1 LIRFLIIYLSSTL
14 LLFALSSW
22 IFYTSSLQNII
33 SNQQNRLKIESKHL
47 LSKLRVLHQSNAPI
61 LYYPNSSEYKSAIY
75 DKNKNYIFGTL
86 NAPLQENLADGYI
99 THIEK
104 VEPYYLGAAY
114 LMLRS
119 KVDYSPIIELKKR
132 VLLFM
137 LLALVVF
144 GVLGYFLGRLFIKPM
159 RDSIER
165 LNSFIQDTTHELN
178 TPISTILTNIE
189 LIETFDTN
197 YQNKDEL
204 KRITIASKTLSRI
217 YDDLSYLSLNH
228 NYHRDIQRIDIS
240 ALLFQRVEY
249 VQAMANLKN
258 ITITT
263 DIEQNIHIDIDK
275 NDATRMIDNL
285 LSNAIKYNKTGG
297 DIKVSLQN
305 KTLTI
310 QDSGIGIAK
319 DKLHIIKARFQR
331 ANSTEGGFGIGL
343 DIVNQIVEFYGYGM
357 SIESIEKI
365 GTTIKVRLK

>member
-1 LIRFLIIYLSSTL
+1 
-14 LLFALSSW
+14 
-22 IFYTSSLQNII
+22 
-33 SNQQNRLKIESKHL
+33 
-47 LSKLRVLHQSNAPI
+47 

>member
-1 LIRFLIIYLSSTL
+1 
-14 LLFALSSW
+14 
-22 IFYTSSLQNII
+22 
-33 SNQQNRLKIESKHL
+33 
-47 LSKLRVLHQSNAPI
+47 

-86 NAPLQENLADGYI
+86 NAPLQENLADRYI

-137 LLALVVF
+137 LLAIVVF

-204 KRITIASKTLSRI
+204 KRITIASKTLSHI

-285 LSNAIKYNKTGG
+285 LSNAIKYNKTDGG
-297 DIKVSLQN
+297 IKVILKN

-357 SIESIEKI
+357 NIESIEKI